1 MGFSIALAARS
12 VDEMTAKED
21 PHGPATQLVHPKVS
35 PIHGQGLF
43 ARFEIPAG
51 QQIIEY
57 LGERISKRQSRE
69 RCQINNDYIFALD
82 EETDLDGN
90 SELNLARLINHS
102 CEPNSE
108 AVFMDGR
115 IWIVA
120 TRTIYSGQEITF
132 NYGYDLECYRDHPCR
147 CAAESC
153 VGFIVAEEF
162 FALLRRRAAET
173 SEDRRKPSLENP

>member
-1 MGFSIALAARS
+1 
-12 VDEMTAKED
+12 MTAKED
-21 PHGPATQLVHPKVS
+21 QHGAATELVHAKIS

-43 ARFEIPAG
+43 ARSEIPAG
-51 QQIIEY
+51 RQIIEY
-57 LGERISKRQSRE
+57 LGQRISKRQSQE
-69 RCQINNDYIFALD
+69 RCQTNNDYIFALD
-82 EETDLDGN
+82 DETDLDGN

-102 CEPNSE
+102 CEPNGE
-108 AVFMDGR
+108 AVFTEGR

-120 TRTIYSGQEITF
+120 RRTIYSGQEITF
-132 NYGYDLECYRDHPCR
+132 NYGYDLECHREHPCR

-173 SEDRRKPSLENP
+173 ALSLTADSSRTDRRPS